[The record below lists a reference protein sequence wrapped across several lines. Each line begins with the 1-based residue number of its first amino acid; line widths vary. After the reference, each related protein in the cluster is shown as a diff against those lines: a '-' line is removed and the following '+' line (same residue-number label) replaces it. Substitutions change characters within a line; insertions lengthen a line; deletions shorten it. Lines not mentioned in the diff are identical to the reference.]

1 MLSRASVQ
9 SSQTV
14 LISLAARLP
23 KCHARNFSFV
33 ATRSDI
39 HREGHQQQE
48 ISLGY
53 KQYSCGGSLQSRF
66 YTSTTF
72 QTNKERIAQQQI
84 ESLDD
89 LKHMELPVQ
98 EFALGCSFLH
108 QTALGNFS
116 ELQAMAKAQ
125 PSLVNFRDYDRRT
138 PYVFLFCS
146 GLQ

>member
-1 MLSRASVQ
+1 MRIINGERRYFRNAASNFFRLV
-9 SSQTV
+9 SLKKKTKEKTAGATV
-14 LISLAARLP
+14 
-23 KCHARNFSFV
+23 
-33 ATRSDI
+33 
-39 HREGHQQQE
+39 
-48 ISLGY
+48 
-53 KQYSCGGSLQSRF
+53 
-66 YTSTTF
+66 
-72 QTNKERIAQQQI
+72 

-108 QTALGNFS
+108 QTALGNLS

-146 GLQ
+146 GLR